1 MKSMLPRL
9 ATIGRCFF
17 SITMIVF
24 GLQHCVYAVFRTGL
38 VFGPPWI
45 LRSSVFVAVIGIVLV
60 LTGLGIATGYKPSLA
75 GYVLAG
81 LLLLYV
87 VIIYDPRIAANIR
100 NPGNWTSGAELLC
113 MCGAA
118 LVTAGMEPRT
128 NTSVQAT
135 GPGKAPF
142 AEVSRILYAL
152 PLIVFGLQHFMYARF
167 VATLVPA
174 WIPARLFWA
183 YFVGAAF
190 FAASISL
197 MAKIQAFL
205 ATALLGLMFFLWV
218 VIVHVPRIAL
228 AFHNANE
235 WTSGLVALAMSGGAL
250 LLTNDLSNRALRN
263 RGSV

>member
-1 MKSMLPRL
+1 MKSMVPRL

-17 SITMIVF
+17 SIMMIVF
-24 GLQHCVYAVFRTGL
+24 GVQHCVYAVSKTGL

-45 LRSSVFVAVIGIVLV
+45 LRSPVFVAAIGIVLV
-60 LTGLGIATGYKPSLA
+60 LTGLGIATGYRADLA

-87 VIIYDPRIAANIR
+87 VIIYDPRVAANIR

-118 LVTAGMEPRT
+118 LVAAGMEPRGS
-128 NTSVQAT
+128 TSTPTV
-135 GPGKAPF
+135 GPRKAPF
-142 AEVSRILYAL
+142 AEVGRILYAL
-152 PLIVFGLQHFMYARF
+152 PLIVFGIQHFMYARF

-197 MAKIQAFL
+197 MAKIKAFL
-205 ATALLGLMFFLWV
+205 GASLLGLMFFLWV
-218 VIVHVPRIAL
+218 VIVHAPRIAL
-228 AFHNANE
+228 APHNANE

-250 LLTNDLSNRALRN
+250 LLTNDLPNRRVKK
-263 RGSV
+263 SV

>member
-1 MKSMLPRL
+1 MKSMAHRL

-24 GLQHCVYAVFRTGL
+24 GVQHCVYAAFRMGR

-45 LRSSVFVAVIGIVLV
+45 LRSPAFVAAIGIVLV
-60 LTGLGIATGYKPSLA
+60 LTGLGIVTGYKASLA

-87 VIIYDPRIAANIR
+87 VIIYDPRVAANIR

-118 LVTAGMEPRT
+118 LVAAGIEPRR
-128 NTSVQAT
+128 SARDQA
-135 GPGKAPF
+135 GLRKAPF
-142 AEVSRILYAL
+142 AEVGRILYAL
-152 PLIVFGLQHFMYARF
+152 SLIVFGIQHFMYARF

-183 YFVGAAF
+183 YFVGTAF

-197 MAKIQAFL
+197 MAKIKAFL
-205 ATALLGLMFFLWV
+205 AAALLGLMFFLWV
-218 VIVHVPRIAL
+218 VIVHAPRIAL
-228 AFHNANE
+228 AFHSANE

-250 LLTNDLSNRALRN
+250 LLTHDLPN
-263 RGSV
+263 RGAKKSA

>member
-1 MKSMLPRL
+1 MKTMVPRL

-24 GLQHCVYAVFRTGL
+24 GLQHCVYAVFRTGF

-45 LRSSVFVAVIGIVLV
+45 LRSPVFVAAIGIVLV
-60 LTGLGIATGYKPSLA
+60 LTGLGITTGYKASLA

-87 VIIYDPRIAANIR
+87 VVIYDPRVAANIR
-100 NPGNWTSGAELLC
+100 NPGNWTSGADLLC

-118 LVTAGMEPRT
+118 LVVAGMEPRGS
-128 NTSVQAT
+128 TSIPAASLR
-135 GPGKAPF
+135 KAPF
-142 AEVSRILYAL
+142 AEVGRILYAL
-152 PLIVFGLQHFMYARF
+152 PLIVFGIQHFMYARF
-167 VATLVPA
+167 IATLIPA
-174 WIPARLFWA
+174 WIPARLSWA

-197 MAKIQAFL
+197 MAKIKAFL
-205 ATALLGLMFFLWV
+205 AAALLGLMFFLWV
-218 VIVHVPRIAL
+218 VIVHAPRIAL
-228 AFHNANE
+228 APHNANE

-250 LLTNDLSNRALRN
+250 LLSHDPPN
-263 RGSV
+263 RGIKKSA